1 MNNRQN
7 KNSYGARGIITIAV
21 ILLIAIAVN
30 LLFSLIPDKV
40 KKIDLSTEQL
50 TKVSDEAKDYLK
62 RSLDSSIK
70 MYLVAEAGMEDISI
84 TEFLG
89 RLNSVDSRI
98 SFETVDPTVRRTFL
112 ENLTGA
118 SPDELADNTVIVQGE
133 KFGSVK
139 IIAPENLYNYEV
151 FIIDADTEEYVS
163 YGEYSFREF
172 TSVYTSLSEYFN
184 SGYAYYEQKFNGET
198 SLVSAI
204 DYVLTDPEKLP
215 KVYFTSLH
223 GETAISDSLAELLEL
238 SNLPAQQITLTEG
251 IPSDAGIVV
260 MNVPVKDVTEE
271 EAEKLEAYLK
281 NDGKLFL
288 ITSHTKVSSLENLHN
303 VLEKYGLSAEDHELY
318 ESNSAYHQS
327 GYPNNLLPDT
337 SVLELLYGI
346 DNFYFLASSPHAIN
360 MNTELESITYTTLLQ
375 TTTGAY
381 YEIESEEDEDTDNE
395 GNSSTQSDAAQF
407 SIAVS
412 ALSNDGGEIVWFAT
426 PYMLTDDD
434 NTLTG
439 GGNYIHF
446 TAMLSSL
453 CDKNTVIFASKTI
466 EQDILTLSAGQA
478 GFWAVILIAAIP
490 GAVITFGAVKI
501 RRRKKA

>member
-1 MNNRQN
+1 MNRKQS
-7 KNSYGARGIITIAV
+7 KNSYGIRGIITIAV
-21 ILLIAIAVN
+21 VLLIAIAVN
-30 LLFSLIPDKV
+30 LLFSLIPDTV

-62 RSLDSSIK
+62 KSLDSGIK

-84 TEFLG
+84 SEFLK

-98 SFETVDPTVRRTFL
+98 SFETVDPTVKRSFL
-112 ENLTGA
+112 ENLTGE
-118 SPDELADNTVIVQGE
+118 SPDDLADNTVIVQGE
-133 KFGSVK
+133 KYGSVK

-151 FIIDADTEEYVS
+151 FIIDANTEEYVS

-172 TSVYTSLSEYFN
+172 TSVYASLSEYFS
-184 SGYAYYEQKFNGET
+184 SGYAYYEQKFSGET
-198 SLVSAI
+198 SLISAI
-204 DYVLTDPEKLP
+204 DYVLTAPEKLP

-223 GETAISDSLAELLEL
+223 GETAISDSLSELLEL
-238 SNLPAQQITLTEG
+238 SNLPAQQITLTED
-251 IPSDAGIVV
+251 IPSDAGIIV
-260 MNVPVKDVTEE
+260 MNVPVKDVTAE

-288 ITSHTKVSSLENLHN
+288 ITSHTKVASLENLLK
-303 VLEKYGLSAEDHELY
+303 VLEKYGLSAQNHELY
-318 ESNSAYHQS
+318 ESNSSYHQS
-327 GYPNNLLPDT
+327 GYPSNLLPDT
-337 SVLELLYGI
+337 SVLELLYGV
-346 DNFYFLASSPHAIN
+346 DNFYFLASSSHAIN
-360 MNTELESITYTTLLQ
+360 MNTELENITYTDLLQ

-381 YEIESEEDEDTDNE
+381 YEIESEDGEDTHE
-395 GNSSTQSDAAQF
+395 EERTTHSDTAQF

-412 ALSNDGGEIVWFAT
+412 ALSNDGGEIVWFAC
-426 PYMLTDDD
+426 PYMLDEED

-453 CDKNTVIFASKTI
+453 CDKNTVIFASKAV

-478 GFWAVILIAAIP
+478 GFWAVILIAVIP
-490 GAVITFGAVKI
+490 GAVITVGAIRV